1 MRHLGRLG
9 GQGIVVEGD
18 GGVRIVGQIELVE
31 PTELEASL
39 GNRIVAIHRVRVV
52 LGDVCGVAGDLV
64 GNHALLHIIL
74 VRQAEVFLRG
84 HVAQH
89 SGAVTTDLGGAD
101 SGGDVIVTRSGI
113 GGQRSEGVERGVV
126 AHGLLQLDV
135 HAYGVE
141 RHVARALDHHL
152 HVLGPGA
159 LGQLAQSHE
168 LGKLR
173 GVVRV
178 G

>member
-1 MRHLGRLG
+1 M
-9 GQGIVVEGD
+9 
-18 GGVRIVGQIELVE
+18 
-31 PTELEASL
+31 
-39 GNRIVAIHRVRVV
+39 
-52 LGDVCGVAGDLV
+52 
-64 GNHALLHIIL
+64 
-74 VRQAEVFLRG
+74 
-84 HVAQH
+84 
-89 SGAVTTDLGGAD
+89 
-101 SGGDVIVTRSGI
+101 IVTRSGI